1 LRELRLDFRG
11 IAVARRPHMVALAQG
26 DEAAT
31 TVDRDGDRERE
42 NTTRPYERARRASA
56 PLGAGDR
63 YELGDPIGRGGM
75 GEVIE
80 AYDKQI
86 GREVAIKRLRTDEPT
101 PHQLSRFLREA
112 RIQGRLEHPAIP
124 PVHELSADAEGRPF
138 FAMKKLAGVT
148 LAEVLR
154 DPDLH
159 GEFTRQRQL
168 RAFVDVCR
176 AVELA
181 HRRGIVHRDLKPAN
195 VLLGDHGEVYV
206 LDWGIA
212 RELDVPER
220 SGQDAGPLGSMTRGR
235 PTGDV
240 AGTPAYMAPEQ
251 ARGDPDIDGR
261 ADVYSLGCTLYE
273 ILTGAQL
280 HPHRPPTRPPCDD
293 VPPELEHACAHA
305 TARDRKLRT
314 RSARELGDD
323 VQRYLDGDRDLEH
336 RRELATH
343 HLARAHGALESAGLD
358 EVRRR
363 TAMREAGRALA
374 LDPTLKGAADLV
386 SRLMLEPPSEVPRAV
401 AEELEALDLEED
413 RRHIRLVTRISVAYI
428 AYVPLLLLF
437 GIRDAFYLTAFALLA
452 FANLGGQLAAIRNER
467 FMKASWPIA
476 LASALAQIV
485 LMARMWTPFLVA
497 PSLVAVGV
505 MSFGMSAQAARRGV
519 LLGIAGLAT
528 LALLVT
534 FGAEAVGLVSRT
546 TWTDH
551 GLLVMRSPLE
561 GIDHFPILA
570 AMCLYVVSLIASAGL
585 LAAALSRMRRKSRL
599 QQQTQSWQLRQLLH

>member
-1 LRELRLDFRG
+1 
-11 IAVARRPHMVALAQG
+11 MVALAQG

-31 TVDRDGDRERE
+31 TVDRDGDRERD
-42 NTTRPYERARRASA
+42 NATRPYERARRASA
-56 PLGAGDR
+56 PLVPGDR
-63 YELGDPIGRGGM
+63 YELGEPIGRGGM

-124 PVHELSADAEGRPF
+124 PVHELTADTDGRPF

-154 DPDLH
+154 DPDAH
-159 GEFTRQRQL
+159 GTFTRQRLL

-176 AVELA
+176 AIELA
-181 HRRGIVHRDLKPAN
+181 HARGVVHRDLKPSN

-220 SGQDAGPLGSMTRGR
+220 
-235 PTGDV
+235 PTGNV

-261 ADVYSLGCTLYE
+261 ADVYSLGCVLYE

-305 TARDRKLRT
+305 TARDRQLRT
-314 RSARELGDD
+314 RNARELGDD

-401 AEELEALDLEED
+401 VEELAALDLQED
-413 RRHIRLVTRISVAYI
+413 RQQIRFIARLSVAYL
-428 AYVPLLLLF
+428 AYIPLMLLF
-437 GIRDAFYLTAFALLA
+437 GIRDVFYLTAFAMLA
-452 FANLGGQLAAIRNER
+452 VGNFAGQMAAIRSER
-467 FMKASWPIA
+467 FLKASWPLALVCGIA
-476 LASALAQIV
+476 QV
-485 LMARMWTPFLVA
+485 VVMARMWTPLLVA
-497 PSLVAVGV
+497 PSMVAVSV
-505 MSFGMSAQAARRGV
+505 MSFGMSAQATRRGV
-519 LLGIAGLAT
+519 LLAIAGAST
-528 LALLVT
+528 LALLAT
-534 FGAEAVGLVSRT
+534 YGAEAVGLISRT
-546 TWTDH
+546 TWVEH
-551 GLLVMRSPLE
+551 GALVMRSPLD
-561 GIDHFPILA
+561 GIDSFPVIPM
-570 AMCLYVVSLIASAGL
+570 MCLYIVSLIASSAI
-585 LAAALSRMRRKSRL
+585 LAAAMSRMRRKSRL